1 MLRKFAI
8 PSLMVTV
15 LLTPASLLAQGKGNG
30 VNRGLGA
37 AAKGASS
44 AGMGRSGGPIA
55 RDSAARGGATLGRAG
70 GLQRANLATARG
82 NLPPTVA
89 GEGMAGENPQ
99 RILDQRL
106 DQAEHLRALS
116 ERNGNERLLDTAD
129 RMEASANRNFER
141 QQQRFTESPTEPTDG
156 SGAVPEATPAESGT
170 AAGPVT
176 TAAQAVPRTKRG
188 FWFRSR

>member
-1 MLRKFAI
+1 MLRTIVI
-8 PSLMVTV
+8 PAVVGT
-15 LLTPASLLAQGKGNG
+15 LLLSPACMLAQGKGNG

-44 AGMGRSGGPIA
+44 AGMARSGGSIA
-55 RDSAARGGATLGRAG
+55 RDGAARGGATLGRVG

-82 NLPPTVA
+82 NSQPTVA
-89 GEGMAGENPQ
+89 AEGPATENPQ

-141 QQQRFTESPTEPTDG
+141 QQQRFAPPATEPTEG
-156 SGAVPEATPAESGT
+156 SNAPEATPEQN
-170 AAGPVT
+170 AAGVSPGIPT
-176 TAAQAVPRTKRG
+176 TQSVPRARRG
-188 FWFRSR
+188 FWLRSR